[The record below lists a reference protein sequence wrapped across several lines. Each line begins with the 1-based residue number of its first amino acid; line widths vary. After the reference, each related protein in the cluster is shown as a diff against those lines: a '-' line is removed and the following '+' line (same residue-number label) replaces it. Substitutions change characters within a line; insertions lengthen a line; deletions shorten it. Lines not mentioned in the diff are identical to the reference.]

1 MNGRSHHTNGLR
13 GLEYCSCRSIYTIH
27 RVSLLTGGDDC
38 EYELN
43 KVEEVEED
51 YEGEG
56 ANGGEENNVPAI
68 EIVDTWR
75 REGER

>member
-1 MNGRSHHTNGLR
+1 M
-13 GLEYCSCRSIYTIH
+13 
-27 RVSLLTGGDDC
+27 SLLTGGEDC

-51 YEGEG
+51 YEGER
-56 ANGGEENNVPAI
+56 ADGGEENNVPAI

-75 REGER
+75 REGES